1 MTPDDFNLTRK
12 EITILR
18 YTAQGAN
25 ARAIS
30 AMMGIKVRTVHYFYA
45 NIKRK
50 LGVTSME
57 EVMFIAGRDDLLG
70 EYTPED
76 EV

>member
-1 MTPDDFNLTRK
+1 MTPDEFNLTRK
-12 EITILR
+12 EITVLR

-30 AMMGIKVRTVHYFYA
+30 AIMGIKARTVHYFYA

-50 LGVTSME
+50 LGVSTME
-57 EVMFIAGRDDLLG
+57 EVMFIAGRDELLG
-70 EYTPED
+70 EYNPGE

>member
-1 MTPDDFNLTRK
+1 MTQISSNLTRK

-18 YTAQGAN
+18 HVAQGAT

-30 AMMGIKVRTVHYFYA
+30 RILHIQVRTVHYYFGT
-45 NIKRK
+45 IKNK
-50 LGVTSME
+50 LNAVSME
-57 EVMFIAGRDDLLG
+57 EVMFIAGRDNLLG